1 MGLGLAVVLTVSATQ
16 GLQNA
21 VANGDTRA
29 LTIHHTHTGE
39 NINVVFKRDGRYDDA
54 GLAKLN
60 RFLRDWRNHEETRM
74 DPRLFDIVWEV
85 YQDVGGREPIQI
97 ISAYRSPQTNSMLRR
112 RSRGVAKHSQHMLG
126 KAMDFNIPGVSLEKI
141 RNAGLRQQRGG
152 VGFYPSSGSPFVHL
166 DVGSVRHWPRL
177 SPEALA
183 RVFPDGKTVHLPTT
197 GQPLRGYALALA
209 DVSRR
214 GSGPAAPTG
223 GADET
228 PAAFQKPG
236 WFARMSRMFTGAKD
250 EDEDAGEQRNN
261 ARSRTL
267 KPQEKQV
274 ASTQGAATYVPM
286 PRARPASQPVASS
299 VATAPATPA
308 QIIQARGFW
317 GGSEAVASETAAPKG
332 REGGP
337 RLVWQKG
344 PQPAATSE
352 VTATIDTTM
361 VNKRVPAPR
370 PRPVYAMAGAAETPA
385 SVPWPISSG
394 REDRVPTDLMLA
406 YAAEPPAL
414 TSSPSEAART
424 APPMGSLRPA
434 ANTVRRPL
442 SVVRPAAA
450 AQPKATPKFQQIARP
465 GPLGGNPW
473 LRSVIVAP
481 SIYVSVGVTSFGPP
495 DYRAIARMMHKPS
508 SAIAN
513 SFGDA
518 PGFGLTPE
526 AFRGQAVTFVPTV
539 TFPSR
544 TAGLN

>member
-1 MGLGLAVVLTVSATQ
+1 MGLGLSLVLTVAATE

-21 VANGDTRA
+21 VANGDTRS

-39 NINVVFKRDGRYDDA
+39 NISVVFKRDGRYDEA

-85 YQDVGGREPIQI
+85 YQDVDGKQPIQI

-141 RNAGLRQQRGG
+141 RNAGLRLQRGG

-183 RVFPDGKTVHLPTT
+183 RVFPDGRTVHLPTT
-197 GQPLRGYALALA
+197 GQPLRGYALAFA
-209 DVSRR
+209 DASRR
-214 GSGPAAPTG
+214 GSAPSGVAGLTG
-223 GADET
+223 GDET

-236 WFARMSRMFTGAKD
+236 WFARMSRMFTGAKE
-250 EDEDAGEQRNN
+250 EDEEAGAAPAP
-261 ARSRTL
+261 ARARLL
-267 KPQEKQV
+267 KPQDRQDRQAAPTQV
-274 ASTQGAATYVPM
+274 AAAAIPM
-286 PRARPASQPVASS
+286 PRPRPAEHG
-299 VATAPATPA
+299 APAQVAAAEPVTPA
-308 QIIQARGFW
+308 QIIAARGFW
-317 GGSEAVASETAAPKG
+317 DGTDAVALQAQPKAD
-332 REGGP
+332 GGP

-344 PQPAATSE
+344 AQPVAGVIAAGSDSTL
-352 VTATIDTTM
+352 VA
-361 VNKRVPAPR
+361 KRVPAPR
-370 PRPVYAMAGAAETPA
+370 PRPEYAMAGAAETTA
-385 SVPWPISSG
+385 SVPWPISAG

-414 TSSPSEAART
+414 SASPAEAART
-424 APPMGSLRPA
+424 APPMGALRPA
-434 ANTVRRPL
+434 AATRKQAP
-442 SVVRPAAA
+442 VVRSAKPTLPTLPHAA
-450 AQPKATPKFQQIARP
+450 KAGA
-465 GPLGGNPW
+465 LGTNPW
-473 LRSVIVAP
+473 LRSVIVSP
-481 SIYVSVGVTSFGPP
+481 SIYVSMGVTSFGPP
-495 DYRAIARMMHKPS
+495 DYHAIAGMMHKPS
-508 SAIAN
+508 SAVAN
-513 SFGDA
+513 GFGDA

-526 AFRGQAVTFVPTV
+526 AFRGSAVTFVPTV
-539 TFPSR
+539 SFPTR